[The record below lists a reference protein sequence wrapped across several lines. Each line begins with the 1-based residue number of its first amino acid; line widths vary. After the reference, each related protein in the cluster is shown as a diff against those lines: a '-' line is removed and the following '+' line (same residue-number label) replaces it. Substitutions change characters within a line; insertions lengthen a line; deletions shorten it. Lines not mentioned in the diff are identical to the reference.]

1 MMGAVGITRRT
12 ACQTFSSMDLWKR
25 TVKETEAQIQ
35 KAILQWGAY
44 KKILMHRI
52 NVIGTPLH
60 KAGKTIYRPST
71 NKGMADIHATVLI
84 GDIPVSVWLEVKTKK
99 GRISENQKAF
109 NDVIKSF
116 GGFYFVVRSIEDV
129 ELALAEVRQE
139 TLQNIKH
146 YIPF

>member
-1 MMGAVGITRRT
+1 M
-12 ACQTFSSMDLWKR
+12 
-25 TVKETEAQIQ
+25 KETEAQIQ
-35 KAILQWGAY
+35 KAILQFGAY

-71 NKGMADIHATVLI
+71 NKGMADIHATLI
-84 GDIPVSVWLEVKTKK
+84 VGGIPVSVWLEVKTKK
-99 GRISENQKAF
+99 GRISENQKEF
-109 NDVIKSF
+109 NEVIKSF
-116 GGFYFVVRSIEDV
+116 GGFYYVVRSIEDV

>member
-1 MMGAVGITRRT
+1 M
-12 ACQTFSSMDLWKR
+12 
-25 TVKETEAQIQ
+25 KETEAQIQ
-35 KAILQWGAY
+35 KAILQFGAY

-60 KAGKTIYRPST
+60 KAGKTIYRPSK
-71 NKGMADIHATVLI
+71 NKGMADIHATVLV

-109 NDVIKSF
+109 NEVIKSY
-116 GGFYFVVRSIEDV
+116 GGFYYVVRSIEDV

-146 YIPF
+146 YVPF

>member
-1 MMGAVGITRRT
+1 MKDAVTRR
-12 ACQTFSSMDLWKR
+12 
-25 TVKETEAQIQ
+25 ETEAQIQ
-35 KAILQWGAY
+35 KAILQWGGY

-60 KAGKTIYRPST
+60 KAGKTIYRPSS
-71 NKGMADIHATVLI
+71 NKGMADIHATVLV

-109 NDVIKSF
+109 NDVIKSY
-116 GGFYFVVRSIEDV
+116 GGFYYVVRSIEDV
-129 ELALAEVRQE
+129 ELVLAEVKQK

-146 YIPF
+146 YVPF

>member
-1 MMGAVGITRRT
+1 M
-12 ACQTFSSMDLWKR
+12 
-25 TVKETEAQIQ
+25 KETEAQIQ
-35 KAILQWGAY
+35 KAILQWGGY

-71 NKGMADIHATVLI
+71 NKGMADIHATVLV

-109 NDVIKSF
+109 NEVIKSY
-116 GGFYFVVRSIEDV
+116 GGFYYVVRSIEDV
-129 ELALAEVRQE
+129 ELVLAEVKQK

-146 YIPF
+146 YVPF